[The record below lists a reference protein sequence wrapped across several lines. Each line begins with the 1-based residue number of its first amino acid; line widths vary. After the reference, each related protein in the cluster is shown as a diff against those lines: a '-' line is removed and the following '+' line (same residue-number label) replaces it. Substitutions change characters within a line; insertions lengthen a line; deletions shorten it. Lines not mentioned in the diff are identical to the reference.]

1 MPSMPDYDPLGRP
14 LGRDKQ
20 HWFGPKRFGYGYG
33 PRTWQ
38 AWLLVAVSV
47 TATILVATATNSP
60 LAPLIMLPVVVIG
73 IISGA
78 RSR

>member
-1 MPSMPDYDPLGRP
+1 MPSMPDYDPLGRN
-14 LGRDKQ
+14 KQ
-20 HWFGPKRFGYGYG
+20 PWFGPKRFGYGYG
-33 PRTWQ
+33 PRTWPG
-38 AWLLVAVSV
+38 WLLVAVSV
-47 TATILVATATNSP
+47 AATILVATTTHSP

>member
-1 MPSMPDYDPLGRP
+1 MPSMPDYDPLGRN
-14 LGRDKQ
+14 KQ
-20 HWFGPKRFGYGYG
+20 PWFGPKRFGYGYG
-33 PRTWQ
+33 PRTWP

-47 TATILVATATNSP
+47 AGTIIVATATHSP
-60 LAPLIMLPVVVIG
+60 LAPLVMVPVVVIA

>member
-1 MPSMPDYDPLGRP
+1 
-14 LGRDKQ
+14 
-20 HWFGPKRFGYGYG
+20 
-33 PRTWQ
+33 
-38 AWLLVAVSV
+38 VSV
-47 TATILVATATNSP
+47 GATILVATTTHSP